1 MKITRYLLFFA
12 CFIPLLYFRDFTPN
26 NELKYL
32 SIADEAL
39 REGHWFTFWNHG
51 TLYADKPPL
60 YLWIVMLGK
69 WLFGTHS
76 MFFLGLFS
84 LIPALCI
91 LFIMDKWVN
100 TALPSNLRLSGQ
112 LMLLTSGL
120 FTGSAI
126 VLRMDMLMSLFII
139 LSLYTFYRIY
149 TGHGSPADP
158 IKLPVYI
165 FLAIFTKGPVG
176 LIIPLLTIPAFLLV
190 KKQFKT
196 IGKYLGWKQWGIL
209 IGLCSLW
216 FIAVY
221 LEGGKAYLNN
231 LLFHQTI
238 NRAVDSFHHKEP
250 FWYYLKTIWYSLAPW
265 SLLYVAVI
273 LTGIRKHLY
282 NNDIKQ
288 LFLTTLLT
296 GFVALSFSSSKLDI
310 YLLPLFPFMAY
321 LAFLLLPEIRC
332 PRLCF
337 TIGLP
342 ACILVFVFPALFFLP
357 SFLSIPWLKNPYF
370 YFAGFLLSSSAVA
383 CLYYLYKNSFTNA
396 VNSLSIGLLLSIFV
410 GSVSLPDLN
419 KYIGLKDITQKAATI
434 AKENGIENYYFYKLR
449 SGKNLDSYLNKQINE
464 ADLPAIDSL
473 AQKQNFI
480 LFVSRNRLQ
489 KEDKLHSFS
498 NSNKSYTIGNYS
510 IIIFQQN

>member
-1 MKITRYLLFFA
+1 MMKITRYLLFFA

-51 TLYADKPPL
+51 ALYADKPPL

-69 WLFGTHS
+69 WLLGTHS

-84 LIPALCI
+84 LIPALWI

-100 TALPSNLRLSGQ
+100 TALPSDLRLSSQ
-112 LMLLTSGL
+112 FMLLTSGL

-149 TGHGSPADP
+149 TGRCSPADP
-158 IKLPVYI
+158 IKLPIYI

-196 IGKYLGWKQWGIL
+196 IGKYLGWKQWSIL

-221 LEGGKAYLNN
+221 LEGGKTYLNN

-265 SLLYVAVI
+265 TLFYVVVLLI
-273 LTGIRKHLY
+273 GIRKHLY

-288 LFLTTLLT
+288 LFLTILLT
-296 GFVALSFSSSKLDI
+296 GYFFKCQTGYLSFTPIPLYGLFGFPITPRNSTPQNLFYYRSTCSRTRI
-310 YLLPLFPFMAY
+310 RFSGFILPPSLS
-321 LAFLLLPEIRC
+321 
-332 PRLCF
+332 
-337 TIGLP
+337 LP
-342 ACILVFVFPALFFLP
+342 ALVRKLLFLFRRLPAVFVGYSVLI
-357 SFLSIPWLKNPYF
+357 LS
-370 YFAGFLLSSSAVA
+370 
-383 CLYYLYKNSFTNA
+383 
-396 VNSLSIGLLLSIFV
+396 
-410 GSVSLPDLN
+410 
-419 KYIGLKDITQKAATI
+419 
-434 AKENGIENYYFYKLR
+434 
-449 SGKNLDSYLNKQINE
+449 
-464 ADLPAIDSL
+464 
-473 AQKQNFI
+473 
-480 LFVSRNRLQ
+480 LQ
-489 KEDKLHSFS
+489 K
-498 NSNKSYTIGNYS
+498 
-510 IIIFQQN
+510 